1 MVKKIDIAERKI
13 MIDKMKLKAKDTFL
27 LIVDVQERLARV
39 MERREQVEGS
49 INVLIKLANL
59 MDMPI
64 VLTQQYTK
72 GLGPTV
78 EALADNLKGTEPV
91 EKIDFSCC
99 QEDNFIKA
107 INAAGRKNV
116 ILTGMESHI
125 CVLQTAVDLLEM
137 GYNVHVPWDAVC
149 SRVDGNRDRA
159 LGFME
164 KAGAIITS
172 SEAAAFQILGKAGT
186 PEFKEISA
194 MLR

>member
-1 MVKKIDIAERKI
+1 MENSERKI
-13 MIDKMKLKAKDTFL
+13 MIDKLKLKAKGTFL

-39 MERREQVEGS
+39 MERREQVEES
-49 INVLIKLANL
+49 INVLIRLANL

-78 EALADNLKGTEPV
+78 GALADNLEGTEPV

-99 QEDNFIKA
+99 GEDNFVKA
-107 INAAGRKNV
+107 INAVGRKTV
-116 ILTGMESHI
+116 LLTGMESHI
-125 CVLQTAVDLLEM
+125 CVLQTALDLLEM

-149 SRVDGNRDRA
+149 SRNDGNRDRA
-159 LGFME
+159 LSFME
-164 KAGAIITS
+164 KAGATITS

-186 PEFKEISA
+186 PEFKEISS

>member
-1 MVKKIDIAERKI
+1 MIRVEIYERKI
-13 MIDKMKLKAKDTFL
+13 MIDKLKLKAKDTFL

-99 QEDNFIKA
+99 QEDNFVKA
-107 INAAGRKNV
+107 INAAGRNNV
-116 ILTGMESHI
+116 LLTGMESHI

>member
-1 MVKKIDIAERKI
+1 
-13 MIDKMKLKAKDTFL
+13 MIEKLKLNSKDTFL

-39 MERREQVEGS
+39 MERREQVEES
-49 INVLIKLANL
+49 INVLIRLANL

-78 EALADNLKGTEPV
+78 GALADNLKGTEPV

-99 QEDNFIKA
+99 GEDTFIKA
-107 INAAGRKNV
+107 INSTGRKTV
-116 ILTGMESHI
+116 LLTGMESHI

-137 GYNVHVPWDAVC
+137 GYTVHVPWDAVC
-149 SRVDGNRDRA
+149 SRDDGNRDRA
-159 LGFME
+159 LNFME
-164 KAGAIITS
+164 KAGAVITS

-186 PEFKEISA
+186 PEFKEISS

>member
-1 MVKKIDIAERKI
+1 MKIDIAERKI

-78 EALADNLKGTEPV
+78 EALADNLKGTESV